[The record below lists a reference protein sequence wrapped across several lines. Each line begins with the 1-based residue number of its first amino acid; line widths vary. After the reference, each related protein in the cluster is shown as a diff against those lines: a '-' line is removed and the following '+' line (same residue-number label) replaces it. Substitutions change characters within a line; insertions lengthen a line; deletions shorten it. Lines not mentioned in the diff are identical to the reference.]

1 MLVPLDRGLSASG
14 SSSQPVTF
22 NWLDSRNYN
31 LKRVWPV
38 SHALYLLTLLFSTA
52 KLKTDYKYKSCKETA
67 QKEDFMYHTIVTL
80 KKGEG
85 RTIKSG
91 GAWVFDNEIDTITG
105 RFKNGDLVTVHDFDG
120 YPMGSGFINQ
130 NSKIRI
136 RMMTRKADQEIDH
149 AFLTM
154 RVKNAWDYR
163 KTTVD
168 TSSCRIIFGEAD
180 FLPGLVIDKYE
191 DILVVECLALGM
203 EAFKEEIIMILRE
216 LLAKDGITIRGVY
229 ERSDANERTKE
240 GLPKVKGFIGEEFDT
255 TIEIV
260 ENGVHYLVDVAN
272 GQKTGFFLDQKYNRL
287 AMQRVC
293 KGKKVLDCFT
303 HMGTFALNAGIAGAS
318 DVTGLDISEYAVSQ
332 AEANARLNGLQ
343 NTVHFRCANV
353 LDELPKLAAAG
364 EKYDVVILDPPAF
377 TKSREATKNAIKGY
391 REINM
396 KGLKLVKDGGYFATC
411 SCSHF
416 MTQELLAKTVKE
428 AAKATH
434 KRLRQVEFR
443 TQAPDHPILWAAD
456 ESYYL
461 KFFIFQVVEEK

>member
-1 MLVPLDRGLSASG
+1 MSA
-14 SSSQPVTF
+14 V
-22 NWLDSRNYN
+22 
-31 LKRVWPV
+31 
-38 SHALYLLTLLFSTA
+38 
-52 KLKTDYKYKSCKETA
+52 
-67 QKEDFMYHTIVTL
+67 VTL

-85 RTIKSG
+85 RTIKAG
-91 GAWVFDNEIDTITG
+91 GAWIFDNEIDTVMG
-105 RFKNGDLVTVHDFDG
+105 SFENGEIVVVHDFDG
-120 YPMGSGFINQ
+120 YPMGKGFINT

-203 EAFKEEIIMILRE
+203 EAFKEEIVMILRE
-216 LLAKDGITIRGVY
+216 LLAQDGITIRGVY

-255 TIEIV
+255 TVEIV

-287 AMQRVC
+287 AMQRIC

-377 TKSREATKNAIKGY
+377 TKSREATKNALRGY

-461 KFFIFQVVEEK
+461 KFYIFQVVDER